1 MLCYAECMAAFI
13 VRLAE
18 DSPYGNKQG
27 SVMVNAPDVNVA
39 KERGASML
47 GVNVNQVTA
56 VSYAGVTLGTEFPST

>member
-1 MLCYAECMAAFI
+1 MLCYAVCMAAFI

-27 SVMVNAPDVNVA
+27 SVMVSAPDVSTA

>member
-1 MLCYAECMAAFI
+1 MLCYAESMAAFI
-13 VRLAE
+13 IRLAE
-18 DSPYGNKQG
+18 DSPYGNKKG
-27 SVMVNAPDVNVA
+27 SVLVNAPDVNTA